1 MDESDMKLAEQ
12 LREQLEAS
20 GEKTAFDTPA
30 ADAQGGEQD
39 DASSLVEGPFA
50 QAMAAYRQAKR
61 SGDAEATAAAI
72 DADSIRDAEVGNPRH
87 ALHELDAARRNV
99 VVHVADDRQDERKRR
114 AARRYVAHGV
124 MSAARQKADD
134 ECRCERQKED
144 GRQYWKSHQNAPPK
158 MPSTRTA

>member
-30 ADAQGGEQD
+30 ADAQGGERD

-61 SGDAEATAAAI
+61 SGDAEATAAAERHLQ
-72 DADSIRDAEVGNPRH
+72 DVVRAELAGGVEPCSG
-87 ALHELDAARRNV
+87 
-99 VVHVADDRQDERKRR
+99 DER
-114 AARRYVAHGV
+114 
-124 MSAARQKADD
+124 
-134 ECRCERQKED
+134 
-144 GRQYWKSHQNAPPK
+144 
-158 MPSTRTA
+158 